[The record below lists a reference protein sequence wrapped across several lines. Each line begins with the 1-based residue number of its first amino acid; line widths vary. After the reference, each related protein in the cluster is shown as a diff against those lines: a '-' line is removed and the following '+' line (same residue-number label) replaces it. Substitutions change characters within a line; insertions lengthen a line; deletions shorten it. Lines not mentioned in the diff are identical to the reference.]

1 MRLSYLR
8 CVYKIFPYSLAV
20 SSSVKFK
27 HCFKH
32 SSIDVL
38 QIYVSAEDDK
48 IKTIENIFQ
57 VMKQ

>member
-48 IKTIENIFQ
+48 KKLLKISFK
-57 VMKQ
+57 